1 MIYYSAIQKIMAH
14 FQFASKQTVNIFCI
28 VFLLKNLICRPRKEK
43 LTEREK
49 YFREQ
54 EEKIR
59 EEVDSEEEWRA
70 IITSTDNGKKEQGAE
85 MEITEIT
92 LAKVSR
98 LCGQRRGVASHHHQ
112 Y

>member
-1 MIYYSAIQKIMAH
+1 LSSAQEKVDRKRDIFMI
-14 FQFASKQTVNIFCI
+14 
-28 VFLLKNLICRPRKEK
+28 
-43 LTEREK
+43 
-49 YFREQ
+49 REQ

-85 MEITEIT
+85 MEITEII

-98 LCGQRRGVASHHHQ
+98 LCGQRRGVASNHHQ